1 MLYSQLHLPHAML
14 KCALVAIPKLEIL
27 GTLAGTAA
35 STTIMVFALVVMEVL
50 VKNVNPQPKVYYLVH
65 MQVIYF

>member
-1 MLYSQLHLPHAML
+1 ML
-14 KCALVAIPKLEIL
+14 KCVLVAIPKLKIL
-27 GTLAGTAA
+27 GTLAETAA
-35 STTIMVFALVVMEVL
+35 STTIMVFALAMIEVL